1 MSSLD
6 LGKWFWTLGNVGRW
20 SGRFSVEGFSGKK
33 LLDQRAVQVTG
44 YIGVLGSEGLWRLP
58 ARWYVKDQERLIA
71 AGLEP

>member
-1 MSSLD
+1 M
-6 LGKWFWTLGNVGRW
+6 
-20 SGRFSVEGFSGKK
+20 EGFSGKK

-71 AGLEP
+71 AGLER